1 MKVNL
6 NVNQSSANFGMAIKI
21 QPSEDKK
28 VASYLSRKLVTVK
41 DAIELNKYYESQKNI
56 PHDIYL
62 STTSFSRDVNE
73 RFQAAI
79 GGYTFIKKNPLSAIK
94 KAVSVA
100 NSYNNEA
107 QTFEAK
113 TSGLYGVINKIINNK

>member
-41 DAIELNKYYESQKNI
+41 DAIELNKYYESQKI
-56 PHDIYL
+56 FRMIFIYQL
-62 STTSFSRDVNE
+62 QV
-73 RFQAAI
+73 FQ
-79 GGYTFIKKNPLSAIK
+79 
-94 KAVSVA
+94 
-100 NSYNNEA
+100 EM
-107 QTFEAK
+107 
-113 TSGLYGVINKIINNK
+113 